1 MPDIMKMGSNPE
13 YLGSWDLE
21 EQPNREITLTID
33 RIVDE
38 KVVTNGQSEQCTVI
52 YWTDKNVKKM
62 IINIT
67 NKKTL
72 ARLYKTTDTEKLKGK
87 AVTIGIDKVKA
98 FGDVHDALRIRKRI
112 PHQTNTASF
121 PKCENCGQDIGATS
135 GMTPEQ
141 VSAYTKQKYG
151 KCLCGQCATA
161 AKGAAQ

>member
-1 MPDIMKMGSNPE
+1 MADIMKMGSAPE
-13 YLGSWDLE
+13 YLGAWDVE
-21 EQPNREITLTID
+21 EQPNREVTLTID

-38 KVVTNGQSEQCTVI
+38 KVVTNGQSELCTVI
-52 YWTDKNVKKM
+52 YWTEKDVKKM

-72 ARLYKTTDTEKLKGK
+72 AKLYKTTDTEKLKGK

-98 FGDVHDALRIRKRI
+98 FGDVHDALRIRKKI
-112 PHQTNTASF
+112 PQQTDSASF
-121 PKCENCGQDIGATS
+121 PKCEECGKDIGAAS

-161 AKGAAQ
+161 MKGAAQ